1 MKKPLEFPADVR
13 PDFQGFSAEAFA
25 FLAALS
31 ENNERAWFKAR
42 KDLYDAEVRFPMECL
57 LAEFAPG
64 RAPDGFPLRGDPAR
78 GMFRIHRDVRF
89 SKDKSPYKTHA
100 GAVLTRS
107 GSKGDPG
114 LLYIHVQPGASF
126 VSAGFYSPGKEF
138 LHAWRTSI
146 ADRPEEFLDLVAPFA
161 APRGRYALRHR
172 GALRTMP
179 RGFRQHADSPAGE
192 YIKWKHFLVSRD
204 IADRVAQSRELIG
217 AVQELAEIAGPLL
230 RLGWDIHERAFEDDP
245 RRHMR
250 KKETS

>member
-25 FLAALS
+25 FLAALA

-42 KDLYDAEVRFPMECL
+42 KNLYDAEIRFPMECL

-78 GMFRIHRDVRF
+78 GMFRIHRDIRF
-89 SKDKSPYKTHA
+89 SRDKSPYKTHA

-114 LLYIHVQPGASF
+114 LLYIHIQPGASF

-138 LHAWRTSI
+138 LHAWRTCI
-146 ADRPEEFLDLVAPFA
+146 ADHPEEFLNLVAPFM
-161 APRGRYALRHR
+161 APRSRYALRHR

-179 RGFRQHADSPAGE
+179 RGFREHGDSPVGE
-192 YIKWKHFLVSRD
+192 YIKWKHFLVSRE
-204 IADRVAQSRELIG
+204 ITDRQARSRKLIG
-217 AVQELAEIAGPLL
+217 AIQELAEVAGPLL

-250 KKETS
+250 AKETA

>member
-42 KDLYDAEVRFPMECL
+42 KDLYDAEVKFPMECL

-138 LHAWRTSI
+138 LHAWRTCI

-179 RGFRQHADSPAGE
+179 
-192 YIKWKHFLVSRD
+192 
-204 IADRVAQSRELIG
+204 
-217 AVQELAEIAGPLL
+217 
-230 RLGWDIHERAFEDDP
+230 
-245 RRHMR
+245 
-250 KKETS
+250 